1 MIKDRNGRAIPE
13 NSGQSKVLRILYG
26 TFFGRLLLKA
36 LTLPIISRLAGKFM
50 DSTLSVPLIK
60 PFIRRNSI
68 DMAQYVKQDYRS
80 FNEFFTRKI
89 KPSARPI
96 SKAADVLISPCD
108 SKLTV
113 YPISEKS
120 LFEIKGSM
128 YSVADLLKN
137 SAMAQRYCGGLCMI
151 FRLCV
156 DDYHRYCF
164 IDSGVKSES
173 VFIKGELHTVNPIAL
188 GSYNIY
194 KRNSR
199 EYTVLH
205 TKNFGDV
212 VHVEVGAML
221 VGKICNRKL
230 RRFRKGEE
238 KGMFRYGGSTVVLLF
253 EKDRVTIDDD
263 ILENSRNGIET
274 VVKYGQRVAASCV
287 ALK

>member
-1 MIKDRNGRAIPE
+1 MIKDRNGRVIPE
-13 NSGQSKVLRILYG
+13 NSSQSRVLSVLYG
-26 TFFGRLLLKA
+26 TVFGRLLLKV
-36 LTLPIISRLAGKFM
+36 LTLPIISKLSGRFM
-50 DSTLSVPLIK
+50 DSPLSIPLIK
-60 PFIRRNSI
+60 PFIRRNRI
-68 DMAQYVKQDYRS
+68 DMRQYREKNYRS

-89 KPSARPI
+89 RPSARPI
-96 SKAADVLISPCD
+96 PSGANELISPCD

-113 YPISEKS
+113 YPVSEKS

-128 YSVADLLKN
+128 YSVADLLEN

-164 IDSGVKSES
+164 IDNGVKSES

-188 GSYNIY
+188 GRYNIY

-205 TKNFGDV
+205 TENFGEV

-230 RRFRKGEE
+230 RCFRKGEE
-238 KGMFRYGGSTVVLLF
+238 KGMFRYGGSTVVLLL

-263 ILENSRNGIET
+263 ILENSKNGIET
-274 VVKYGQRVAASCV
+274 VVKYGE
-287 ALK
+287 KIGNIK